1 MVSTI
6 GAFMIA
12 LSTLVFMHNF
22 FRSLKKGEPSGGDPW
37 DGRTLEWAI
46 PSPPPEYNFVTIP
59 TVTARDHFWEEKQL
73 NINTPSDALEEEDG
87 HGIHMPSPSYIPLV
101 TALGLAVF
109 GYGLIYSFAMAGV
122 GAFVTVVGIYAW
134 AMEPATA
141 PED

>member
-1 MVSTI
+1 
-6 GAFMIA
+6 
-12 LSTLVFMHNF
+12 
-22 FRSLKKGEPSGGDPW
+22 
-37 DGRTLEWAI
+37 
-46 PSPPPEYNFVTIP
+46 
-59 TVTARDHFWEEKQL
+59 
-73 NINTPSDALEEEDG
+73 
-87 HGIHMPSPSYIPLV
+87 MPSPSYIPLV